1 MFFCYLSIYACVFFL
16 YKFYREFYVLY
27 GSQTGNAES
36 VAKDFS
42 SKLSSKGINNKCL
55 TLNAAKKLLIKD
67 LAKCLIVV
75 CSTTGNADAPEN
87 ADLWWRSVKL
97 RSAVRMY
104 IITYFVMM
112 LLST

>member
-1 MFFCYLSIYACVFFL
+1 MLIKYTYSFFIL
-16 YKFYREFYVLY
+16 YIYREFYILY

-42 SKLSSKGINNKCL
+42 SKLTSKGIDNKCL
-55 TLNAAKKLLIKD
+55 TLNAAKKLSIKQ

-97 RSAVRMY
+97 RSAVCFRFYY
-104 IITYFVMM
+104 I
-112 LLST
+112 LSTLDNCHN